1 MCALDANILRDA
13 VLVRLE
19 NIRFEAYVHVN
30 ALMWKVAFAELRAL
44 TNRNAITESGLGLN
58 PMELNALYEYLWNLG
73 VLLKT
78 EGCLS
83 ILQLDYR
90 PWPKVHEGDTVS
102 VKFYMRLDKNKET
115 NMAEL
120 NNFHARSDVLR
131 YTQVL
136 KQQLGL
142 FGDGILVS
150 LERTMGNYLKVPI
163 LPIPH

>member
-1 MCALDANILRDA
+1 M
-13 VLVRLE
+13 
-19 NIRFEAYVHVN
+19 
-30 ALMWKVAFAELRAL
+30 
-44 TNRNAITESGLGLN
+44 
-58 PMELNALYEYLWNLG
+58 
-73 VLLKT
+73 LLKT

-83 ILQLDYR
+83 ILQLEYR

-120 NNFHARSDVLR
+120 NNFHGRSDVLR

-150 LERTMGNYLKVPI
+150 LERTMGKYLKVPI
-163 LPIPH
+163 LRIPHLPAVPIPP

>member
-1 MCALDANILRDA
+1 
-13 VLVRLE
+13 
-19 NIRFEAYVHVN
+19 
-30 ALMWKVAFAELRAL
+30 
-44 TNRNAITESGLGLN
+44 
-58 PMELNALYEYLWNLG
+58 MELNALYEYLWNLG

-83 ILQLDYR
+83 ILQLEYR

-120 NNFHARSDVLR
+120 NNFHGRSDVLR

-163 LPIPH
+163 LPIPHFLQFLFPPNSTPFDNSGYEWHI